1 MPDLS
6 EFIAFVA
13 EKSGI
18 KKPDLIE
25 KDLIIHRI
33 LKEMFSSARFSE
45 NYLFKGGSCLVKCYL
60 GYYRFSVDLDFTW
73 KNQKTWKALKKKE
86 LRRKLFGEINV
97 FASFLERNCKEINLE
112 FKNNPKDSKYFEFGG
127 GGKMVTFKLW
137 RNSELLKIQVNFV
150 EEILFPHR
158 EAVVKTLLD
167 GVDITKDERA
177 YFEEFLNFYASIK
190 VLAYDEREILCEKV
204 RAIFTRRTQKLRD
217 FYDLFMLDKY
227 GFKAER
233 LKEEIIKKTKASLRY
248 KKYRE
253 NLEKNRESLEV
264 AEAID
269 DSLERRLLVSQPT
282 KGFEAFL
289 RKLRRTLKSIMIS
302 I

>member
-6 EFIAFVA
+6 EFIVFVA

-25 KDLIIHRI
+25 KDLAIHRI
-33 LKEMFSSARFSE
+33 LKEMFSSPHFSE

-73 KNQKTWKALKKKE
+73 KNQKTWEALKKKE
-86 LRRKLFGEINV
+86 LRRKLLEEINV
-97 FASFLERNCKEINLE
+97 FASFLEKTCKEINLE
-112 FKNNPKDSKYFEFGG
+112 FKNDPKDNKYFEFGG
-127 GGKMVTFKLW
+127 GGRMVTFKLW
-137 RNSELLKIQVNFV
+137 RNSELIKIQVNFV
-150 EEILFPHR
+150 EELLFPHR
-158 EAVVKTLLD
+158 ELVAKTLLD
-167 GVDITKDERA
+167 GVEVTKDERA

-204 RAIFTRRTQKLRD
+204 RAIFTRRAQKLRD
-217 FYDLFMLDKY
+217 FYDLFMLDKS
-227 GFKAER
+227 GFKVER
-233 LKEEIIKKTKASLRY
+233 LKEGIIKKTKASLHYR
-248 KKYRE
+248 KYRE
-253 NLEKNRESLEV
+253 NLEKNRESLEI

-269 DSLERRLLVSQPT
+269 NTLERSLLVSQPT

-289 RKLRRTLKSIMIS
+289 RKLRRTLKNIIFSI
-302 I
+302 